1 VVTAAQA
8 AALTTVNFAL
18 LALSLL
24 TSPLAIVVTLSV
36 VVGLLM
42 IVLFG
47 YTSDQ
52 KAIGIAKDQ
61 LKAHLLA
68 VRMYRD
74 QLQVVMGSYGK
85 ILRGTGRYLKL
96 AFKPLL
102 YVIIPI
108 TLLIVQLD
116 RYLGLTPIH
125 TNTPFLVSAR
135 VNNPE
140 ALDSVSIDLP
150 PEITASAPPVHIAAD
165 NEVVWRLVASQEGS
179 YEVKISAG
187 GQSATPSV
195 TPTLTPTLTK
205 SVRVS
210 SQLARV
216 SPERLRGHF
225 WERMFSSGESALPA
239 NSAIES
245 IAVDYP
251 ERNIPL
257 GIAGYE
263 MNWIW
268 LFFILSMIAG
278 FIFKELLGIEV

>member
-24 TSPLAIVVTLSV
+24 TSPLAIVVMLSV

-68 VRMYRD
+68 VRLYRD

-150 PEITASAPPVHIAAD
+150 PEITASAPPVHVAAD

-179 YEVKISAG
+179 YDVKIAVG
-187 GQSATPSV
+187 GQGASKT
-195 TPTLTPTLTK
+195 
-205 SVRVS
+205 VRVS

-225 WERMFSSGESALPA
+225 WERMFSSGESALPE
-239 NSAIES
+239 NGPIES

-278 FIFKELLGIEV
+278 FIFKELLGIQV

>member
-1 VVTAAQA
+1 MVTAALA
-8 AALTTVNFAL
+8 AARAAFGFAL
-18 LALSLL
+18 FLPSWLV
-24 TSPLAIVVTLSV
+24 SPLAIVVMLSV

-68 VRMYRD
+68 VRLYRD

-125 TNTPFLVSAR
+125 TNTPFLLIAR

-195 TPTLTPTLTK
+195 TPTLTK

-225 WERMFSSGESALPA
+225 WERMFSSGESALPE
-239 NSAIES
+239 NGPIES

-278 FIFKELLGIEV
+278 FICKELLGIEV

>member
-1 VVTAAQA
+1 MILSQLVQTAAHASAWA
-8 AALTTVNFAL
+8 AVGFSWLM
-18 LALSLL
+18 
-24 TSPLAIVVTLSV
+24 SPLSIVIFVSV

-68 VRMYRD
+68 VRLYRD

-96 AFKPLL
+96 AFKPLM

-116 RYLGLTPIH
+116 RYLGLTAIQ
-125 TNTPFLVSAR
+125 TNTPFLLTAR
-135 VNNPE
+135 VNKPE
-140 ALDSVSIDLP
+140 ALDGISINLP

-165 NEVVWRLVASQEGS
+165 NEVVWRLVASQEGA
-179 YEVKISAG
+179 YEIKIDAG
-187 GQSATPSV
+187 GQSVVKTLRV
-195 TPTLTPTLTK
+195 TA
-205 SVRVS
+205 
-210 SQLARV
+210 QLARV
-216 SPERLRGHF
+216 SPERLRDHF
-225 WERMFSSGESALPA
+225 WERVFSSGESALPD
-239 NSAIES
+239 NSAVES

-257 GIAGYE
+257 GVAGYE

-278 FIFKELLGIEV
+278 FIFKELLGIKV